1 MMRMASTPQNPA
13 PIRLRGVHVHRV
25 AQHVRTGLPLE
36 VCGLMGGVG
45 REVRE
50 VFPVPN
56 VAENPRVSYYMDPQE
71 QVRVLGLIERRGWE
85 LVAIYHS
92 HPPGARTDPSP
103 SDVAQAYWTGV
114 VYIIVVPNTAGEIA
128 SLRAFLIDQPGG
140 VVEIPIAIEPESSQ
154 GGPLPPLDK

>member
-1 MMRMASTPQNPA
+1 MMRTASTPQNLTPLH
-13 PIRLRGVHVHRV
+13 LRAAHVQRV
-25 AQHVRTGLPLE
+25 MQHVCTGLPLE

-56 VAENPRVSYYMDPQE
+56 VAKNPRVSYYMDPQE
-71 QVRVLGLIERRGWE
+71 QIRILGLIERRGWE

-114 VYIIVVPNTAGEIA
+114 VYVIVVPDTAGEIA
-128 SLRAFLIDQPGG
+128 SLRAFLIDQPSS
-140 VVEIPIAIEPESSQ
+140 VVEIPIAIEPEASK
-154 GGPLPPLDK
+154 GGPLPPLNK